1 MMILFNNK
9 GIMQLI
15 KAIYFINKE
24 GIMENISMY
33 VINIQWGLFFAFIL
47 INMLIGFKRGFKKTS
62 YYTVV
67 SIGLTLLLMFG
78 ISFVTI
84 NWFFNSPD
92 NLVRFV
98 GRFVDISEDVKGVLS
113 NNSVGPL
120 LFVVI
125 DTVLKIVIFIVL
137 YPIIKL
143 ILTKIIFKPIYKN
156 SIGKND
162 KIKRPHLGG
171 RLGGALVGAFRGVF
185 VVVMM
190 LLPVI
195 VLAGAFNQYNPTGEN
210 IENTSNNNY
219 VLLEDGTT
227 TDEQLEE
234 LHEMMEI
241 IRIFHEEGLG
251 NVLNRV
257 KIGNKSI
264 DRAVFDLMFTSRVE
278 DNQGNKV
285 SVKLSEELDSIGLI
299 VQILVEKGYLKDDFD
314 FNEINYDE
322 HYEDLEAMIQ
332 ALGNSKMLNLAVPIA
347 LEVLY
352 DEGYITKELGFD
364 VKEIEHAE
372 STYNYLKKFS
382 LKDEL
387 ETISNTLK
395 EVLLVG
401 NIEELIELGNNP
413 ELINDLTPKQKESIS
428 NILAEISNLQVLNGT
443 NIAIENL
450 LNDEKVLN
458 EITWDEDPYG
468 YLVSQLDFILN
479 NENFLNEELLS
490 ISVLVENLLKED
502 FDYNNFVDENGKFDP
517 QALLLEGNES
527 LVNAAM
533 DGIGSLG
540 LVVNGIPIGVD
551 YLLYTSKNT
560 SIQQLADEISEIA
573 KDQNYGNE
581 IDNINDIYSIAVALG
596 VSQYFN
602 KEDALV
608 VTDRILSTEKGFENV
623 ELIIKKLF
631 EDSKA
636 INDVLELA
644 SEPILEAFIKNQ
656 EILDLALLVVSNEE
670 FVFGTEIVNLINTF
684 KPIYNVEDIS
694 LTRIRQ
700 IVREKDYAS
709 LAHVFAD
716 MEEEGFKDFKT
727 SLLGLQTIQYASKE
741 IAEFGK
747 SKLNN
752 NFLVIPD
759 NANYDSIKYDLNK
772 LLDIAYEAATVI
784 KTENLTTAEIT
795 NINIAQVIDLDK
807 FTALLNFDY
816 AEDEAVLKNSILLNS
831 LIDNIVRRNNTNLG
845 SFGTISLPE
854 GLDRRAVTEDW
865 VDEINLI
872 IGGVFNVVAAF
883 SGEDEEFILS
893 INNLKSIKGLKDI
906 PADVGVRFADEDLA
920 AATFT
925 DLLTSRILTNNIY
938 SVALEQLDKFKIPND
953 IMSKDLEDALK
964 DGNNFVELINIF
976 AEVMEQAIT
985 EKGSDIS
992 VESLDSAVRSINLHN
1007 TFDIFNNIGENVVV
1021 KLANNAIV
1029 NNAFREAAVH
1039 EYIQNQAYK
1048 FINGAKIPAPL
1059 NTVTEGIFD
1068 YSTALDDEG
1077 RLKEETLKELFL
1089 LTKELKLPGNM
1100 LKLPGSEVV
1109 STLTTAFSDDK
1120 IDGLIEIDFMHNIT
1134 SNILLLDQM
1143 KEFIGNS
1150 AGFDYND
1157 LTLSYTEKDE
1167 NNNMTKE
1174 EVSDVFKG
1182 ILSIRLGNF
1191 NNLSITTL
1199 KEADIDVLLTSNYL
1213 YEVLDLT
1220 VKAQIDDIPV
1230 EALEPE
1236 GDEHEGLL
1244 RKEEFE
1250 GMIETLDILELDNP
1264 NDLNADNI
1272 SINQLQ
1278 EVINVD
1284 SFLVKKLI
1292 SDQIIEFIE
1301 VPESSITNG
1310 IISDTELQNIVD
1322 TLLIINDNGEAK
1334 LSSLDSNNITL
1345 TRLDLE
1351 EMLNLDSR
1359 IVDRLISTEII
1370 KLISEDVLVGLLE
1383 NDDKDVIR

>member
-1 MMILFNNK
+1 
-9 GIMQLI
+9 MQLI

-24 GIMENISMY
+24 GIMENINMY

-62 YYTVV
+62 YYTVI

-78 ISFVTI
+78 ISFITI
-84 NWFFNSPD
+84 NWFFKNPET
-92 NLVRFV
+92 LVKFAE
-98 GRFVDISEDVKGVLS
+98 RFVDIPEDVRGIII
-113 NNSVGPL
+113 NESVSPL
-120 LFVVI
+120 LYVFI
-125 DTVLKIVIFIVL
+125 DIVLKVVVYITL
-137 YPIIKL
+137 YPIIKF
-143 ILTKIIFKPIYKN
+143 ILTATIFKPIYKGT
-156 SIGKND
+156 IGKND

-195 VLAGAFNQYNPTGEN
+195 VLAGAFNQYNPNLTEG
-210 IENTSNNNY
+210 NTSDTSRNNY
-219 VLLEDGTT
+219 VLLEDGTSSEG
-227 TDEQLEE
+227 DLEE
-234 LHEMMEI
+234 IEEIMEI
-241 IRIFHEEGLG
+241 IKLFHENGLG
-251 NVLNRV
+251 NALSKFKLR
-257 KIGNKSI
+257 GKSI
-264 DRAVFDLMFTSRVE
+264 DRQIFDLMFTSRVE

-372 STYNYLKKFS
+372 SAYNALKKFS

-413 ELINDLTPKQKESIS
+413 ELINDLTAKQKESIS
-428 NILAEISNLQVLNGT
+428 NVLAEISNLQVLNGT
-443 NIAIENL
+443 NIAIEYL

-872 IGGVFNVVAAF
+872 IGGVFNVVDAF

-906 PADVGVRFADEDLA
+906 PA
-920 AATFT
+920 
-925 DLLTSRILTNNIY
+925 
-938 SVALEQLDKFKIPND
+938 
-953 IMSKDLEDALK
+953 M
-964 DGNNFVELINIF
+964 
-976 AEVMEQAIT
+976 
-985 EKGSDIS
+985 
-992 VESLDSAVRSINLHN
+992 
-1007 TFDIFNNIGENVVV
+1007 
-1021 KLANNAIV
+1021 
-1029 NNAFREAAVH
+1029 
-1039 EYIQNQAYK
+1039 
-1048 FINGAKIPAPL
+1048 
-1059 NTVTEGIFD
+1059 
-1068 YSTALDDEG
+1068 
-1077 RLKEETLKELFL
+1077 
-1089 LTKELKLPGNM
+1089 
-1100 LKLPGSEVV
+1100 
-1109 STLTTAFSDDK
+1109 
-1120 IDGLIEIDFMHNIT
+1120 
-1134 SNILLLDQM
+1134 
-1143 KEFIGNS
+1143 
-1150 AGFDYND
+1150 
-1157 LTLSYTEKDE
+1157 
-1167 NNNMTKE
+1167 
-1174 EVSDVFKG
+1174 
-1182 ILSIRLGNF
+1182 
-1191 NNLSITTL
+1191 
-1199 KEADIDVLLTSNYL
+1199 
-1213 YEVLDLT
+1213 
-1220 VKAQIDDIPV
+1220 
-1230 EALEPE
+1230 
-1236 GDEHEGLL
+1236 
-1244 RKEEFE
+1244 
-1250 GMIETLDILELDNP
+1250 LELD
-1264 NDLNADNI
+1264 
-1272 SINQLQ
+1272 LQ
-1278 EVINVD
+1278 MKI
-1284 SFLVKKLI
+1284 
-1292 SDQIIEFIE
+1292 
-1301 VPESSITNG
+1301 
-1310 IISDTELQNIVD
+1310 
-1322 TLLIINDNGEAK
+1322 
-1334 LSSLDSNNITL
+1334 
-1345 TRLDLE
+1345 
-1351 EMLNLDSR
+1351 
-1359 IVDRLISTEII
+1359 
-1370 KLISEDVLVGLLE
+1370 
-1383 NDDKDVIR
+1383 